1 LKEEASTTLTKEVS
15 KREEKTKEI
24 QVMHEALVVELKDKF
39 TQQRVDLER
48 KLESLQ
54 KKYDDETLQM
64 STRLGD
70 LEKTTRAYEGEIKQH
85 TQ

>member
-1 LKEEASTTLTKEVS
+1 LTKEVS

-24 QVMHEALVVELKDKF
+24 QVMHEALVIEMKDKF

-54 KKYDDETLQM
+54 KKYDDET
-64 STRLGD
+64 
-70 LEKTTRAYEGEIKQH
+70 
-85 TQ
+85 